1 MSMTDI
7 AAFEK
12 STADSREAVRKFI
25 TRAERGLPSDRWAV
39 STDEMRLVVDG
50 IRAELHI
57 NELLTEAL
65 LNRMGLG
72 DAVTEGVLRS

>member
-1 MSMTDI
+1 
-7 AAFEK
+7 
-12 STADSREAVRKFI
+12 
-25 TRAERGLPSDRWAV
+25 
-39 STDEMRLVVDG
+39 MRLVVDG

-72 DAVTEGVLRS
+72 DDMRLNNETQL

>member
-1 MSMTDI
+1 MTDI

-12 STADSREAVRKFI
+12 STADSRAAVRKFVA
-25 TRAERGLPSDRWAV
+25 RADRGLPPDRWAV
-39 STDEMRLVVDG
+39 SNNEMRLVADG

-57 NELLTEAL
+57 QQLLTEAL

-72 DAVTEGVLRS
+72 DE